1 MINLN
6 DKTPTEIQRFL
17 DKEIYGDE
25 LRKTNWSSTLAD
37 ALLNKKHHLLAE
49 FISHGKTFNDST
61 KKAICLLLQI
71 KPVFTQKAIDDVIA
85 KHCGISLDKLLLE
98 REAKHALYLEEKTH
112 EILTD
117 TFSNGEEIVEWVKE
131 VFNKG
136 YTEIMTQDRKAFIV
150 NTDKRGFPLPRA
162 AIRKYAEAF
171 IKNNEINNKLNAL
184 AA

>member
-1 MINLN
+1 MIKLTN
-6 DKTPTEIQRFL
+6 KTATEIQHFL

-25 LRKTNWSSTLAD
+25 LRKTDWSSSLAD
-37 ALLNKKHHLLAE
+37 GLLNKKHHLLAKY
-49 FISHGKTFNDST
+49 ISHGKGFNDSS

-71 KPVFTQKAIDDVIA
+71 KPVFTQKAIDNVIA

-98 REAKHALYLEEKTH
+98 RETKRALFLEKIAQET
-112 EILTD
+112 LLD

-136 YTEIMTQDRKAFIV
+136 YTEVITQDRKSFIV
-150 NTDKRGFPLPRA
+150 NADKRGFPLPRA

-171 IKNNEINNKLNAL
+171 IKHKETHYKLNAL